1 MTIHWLLGAARCA
14 KSIFTFFAAC
24 SCVTGLAA
32 QAIAKELPQVA
43 REHEHNGQVV
53 YVGTID
59 AGRQLVSVDYQ
70 GGVYVWDAQT
80 LRQVTTRRR
89 VPFPVK
95 TAALLDAQTLLVAGS
110 MPQDFLAFVDLEGI
124 APPRVLGAAGGETV
138 SISAPMAD
146 GKLRAVVATE
156 SKIRVVELDRAGTI
170 SERLKISKTGASSIS
185 LSDDGRLLAIAT
197 NEPQLSLMDA
207 TTGATLWAR
216 SVDRT
221 LTSLSIGTEA
231 GVILGGYD
239 SVIAN
244 TLKRIDQFDLD
255 TGRTARQISTDPCSV
270 FQVDVVDLT
279 RGSAICGPAITD
291 GLVNMS
297 KRIRTSFR
305 TWSLQSD
312 REPITAFVPPQGGP
326 GALGYLPFRAGI
338 TFDPGAKRLF
348 IGGGDGSLFAAHL
361 PTNDRAASI
370 VRLAPVPQVAL
381 RFAIGSEPHKLLVV
395 SNPIGRNG
403 GSNDKRPR
411 LRQTMRSAIGAAAV
425 VEHFTEEEL
434 EEAIDPEGTLTPLTM
449 PNGVSSWDI
458 DSGFS
463 DGTMAA
469 PLGYVLDVAPGT
481 GKLRTQTLAVEAMA
495 IPVGGDFEPTIL
507 AVSQFTT
514 EEDLE
519 LVNRRLLSIDSITGL
534 LKEGIRR
541 SHEDGV
547 RFNLSVCPSA
557 IVPGNVRLSSDGRLL
572 STVCLA
578 LREGTSPGSQDFL
591 HPDYDLLTYWL
602 SPSGQAK
609 PARIRFSGA
618 PSRLEVSSDGSLAAV
633 LTQTQTVKTN
643 PAAPGIDSAY
653 ALTIIDTRKA
663 KVIKTISGITEPPL
677 GKALQFSPDKNRLY
691 LALGQGIYRY
701 DIGADGLVPIDVRFE
716 RVGSSNISALA
727 INHDGS
733 LMAVARHSGITEVY
747 RLADRARVG
756 IIRHPG
762 QTMHQIEFDTGPRQ
776 RLVAAAMAGGI
787 ELFDYRR
794 SEKLVDF
801 LSYEGGDWITVAPDG
816 VFSASIGGEL
826 GVTVSDGR
834 RAVGVDQLYDLY
846 FRPETLRRRV
856 ADESADGPAPDAIRH
871 ALSTPPPSVEVNL
884 RSGASS
890 GLVASIAIHDLGG
903 GIGGLRAFHNGKL
916 SQDIDAT
923 SLRRLAPRT
932 REGSTLHVDIPLPV
946 AAGPNEY
953 VVAAMN
959 ADRSAQSRFAKVSL
973 DHPSNGTV
981 IRKAYVLMVGTNS
994 FEQPTF
1000 PMLSLAE
1007 DSSRHLGET
1016 FRRILASV
1024 VGQQNVVVLDLVGEG
1039 SRFASVGQ
1047 ALSEL
1052 EQRATPDDI
1061 VALIITT
1068 HGKILSSGE
1077 MLAILRDTGADDTRA
1092 LTTASLISSMN
1103 RIQALTQILVLDI
1116 CHAGVVSEKVSAVYQ
1131 DRFAVFASRAGIH
1144 VLAST
1149 SAEEPALAA
1158 FNGTTP
1164 FAHFLIE
1171 GLQPPPTPTTG
1182 SRSLRNVANVAKSQ
1196 VKATAARFGF
1206 IQVPTIYSFGKD
1218 LRFP

>member
-1 MTIHWLLGAARCA
+1 VTLHWLLGAARRA
-14 KSIFTFFAAC
+14 RSIFTFFAAC
-24 SCVTGLAA
+24 SCLTVLAA
-32 QAIAKELPQVA
+32 QAIGKELPHVA
-43 REHEHNGQVV
+43 LEREHNGQVV

-95 TAALLDAQTLLVAGS
+95 TAALLDARTLLVAGS
-110 MPQDFLAFVDLEGI
+110 MPQDLLAFVDLEEI

-146 GKLRAVVATE
+146 GKLRAAVATE
-156 SKIRVVELDRAGTI
+156 SMIRVVELDRTGTI
-170 SERLKISKTGASSIS
+170 IERLKISKTGASSIS

-197 NEPQLSLMDA
+197 NEPQLLLMDA

-239 SVIAN
+239 NVIAF
-244 TLKRIDQFDLD
+244 TIKRIDQFDLG
-255 TGRTARQISTDPCSV
+255 TGRTVRQISTDPCSV

-279 RGSAICGPAITD
+279 RGFAICGPAITD
-291 GLVNMS
+291 GLVHMS

-312 REPITAFVPPQGGP
+312 REPVTVFVPQQAGP

-338 TFDPGAKRLF
+338 TFDPVAKRLF
-348 IGGGDGSLFAAHL
+348 IGGGDGSLFAAHV

-370 VRLAPVPQVAL
+370 TRLAPVPQVAL

-403 GSNDKRPR
+403 GSDDKRPR
-411 LRQTMRSAIGAAAV
+411 LRQTMRSVIGAAAAD
-425 VEHFTEEEL
+425 EHFTEEEL

-449 PNGVSSWDI
+449 PNGLSSWDI

-463 DGTMAA
+463 DGTTVA
-469 PLGYVLDVAPGT
+469 PLGYVLDVTPGT

-495 IPVGGDFEPTIL
+495 IPVGGHFEPTIL
-507 AVSQFTT
+507 AVSQLTT
-514 EEDLE
+514 EEDFE
-519 LVNRRLLSIDSITGL
+519 LVNRRLVSIDSITGL

-557 IVPGNVRLSSDGRLL
+557 VVPGNVRLSSDGRLL
-572 STVCLA
+572 CTVCLA
-578 LREGTSPGSQDFL
+578 LREGASPGSQDFL

-602 SPSGQAK
+602 SPSGQAR

-633 LTQTQTVKTN
+633 LTQTQTVKTD

-663 KVIKTISGITEPPL
+663 KVLKTISGITEPPI
-677 GKALQFSPDKNRLY
+677 GKALQFSPDTNRLY

-701 DIGADGLVPIDVRFE
+701 DVGSDGLVPIDVRFE

-747 RLADRARVG
+747 QLADLARVG
-756 IIRHPG
+756 VIQHPG
-762 QTMHQIEFDTGPRQ
+762 QTMHQIEFDTGPGQ

-787 ELFDYRR
+787 ELFDYGRG
-794 SEKLVDF
+794 EKLVDF

-816 VFSASIGGEL
+816 VFAASIGGEL

-846 FRPETLRRRV
+846 FRPETLRRRI
-856 ADESADGPAPDAIRH
+856 ADEIADGPVPDAIRH

-884 RSGASS
+884 RAGASS

-923 SLRRLAPRT
+923 SLRRQART
-932 REGSTLHVDIPLPV
+932 REGSTLYVDIPLPV

-973 DHPSNGTV
+973 DRPNNRSV
-981 IRKAYVLMVGTNS
+981 VRKAYVLMVGTNS
-994 FEQPTF
+994 FEQTTF
-1000 PMLSLAE
+1000 PVLSLAE
-1007 DSSRHLGET
+1007 DSSRHLGAT

-1039 SRFASVGQ
+1039 SRFESVGR
-1047 ALSEL
+1047 ALREL
-1052 EQRATPDDI
+1052 EQRAAPDDI

-1092 LTTASLISSMN
+1092 LAATSLISSMN

-1116 CHAGVVSEKVSAVYQ
+1116 CHAGAVSEKVSAVYQ

-1149 SAEEPALAA
+1149 SADEPALAA

-1182 SRSLRNVANVAKSQ
+1182 SRSLRNVANDAKSQ